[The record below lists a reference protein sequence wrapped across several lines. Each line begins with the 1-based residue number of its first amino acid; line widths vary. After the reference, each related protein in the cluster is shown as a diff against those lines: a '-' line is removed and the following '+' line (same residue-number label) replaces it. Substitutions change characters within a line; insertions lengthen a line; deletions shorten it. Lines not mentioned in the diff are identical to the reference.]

1 MFVVLGSKNAA
12 INETT
17 RIFCGDLFSS
27 VHLLVYILLAKYQKT
42 AVQTAVVIKLQSMN
56 LSY

>member
-17 RIFCGDLFSS
+17 KIFCGDLFSR
-27 VHLLVYILLAKYQKT
+27 VHLLVYILLAKYQKP

>member
-17 RIFCGDLFSS
+17 KIFCGDLFSS
-27 VHLLVYILLAKYQKT
+27 VHLLAYILLAKYQKP